1 MDLASKLFK
10 GDRDMGDLHVPVF
23 GLGDR
28 GLQCN
33 QYDCL

>member
-10 GDRDMGDLHVPVF
+10 GDRVIWVIFMF